1 MTPPTKV
8 EPGGNMDRKLYI
20 AYGSNLSVEQMDFRC
35 PDATIV
41 GTAVLK
47 DWKLVFRTHA
57 DIEPCKGSSVPVLVW
72 SITEADE
79 RNLDR
84 YEGYPDYYIKR
95 SMPVTLTEFGNTVL
109 AMVYVMAEGRKA
121 AIPPA
126 KYYYDTIAED
136 YDRFGFDKTIL
147 EKALKEVP
155 E

>member
-1 MTPPTKV
+1 
-8 EPGGNMDRKLYI
+8 MDC
-20 AYGSNLSVEQMDFRC
+20 RC

-47 DWKLVFRTHA
+47 DWKLIFRTHA

-84 YEGYPDYYIKR
+84 DEGYPHYYYIKR
-95 SMPVTLTEFGNTVL
+95 SVPVTLSETGRTVL

-121 AIPPA
+121 TIPPTRS
-126 KYYYDTIAED
+126 YYYTIAEG

-147 EKALKEVP
+147 EKALKEVNNQ
-155 E
+155 